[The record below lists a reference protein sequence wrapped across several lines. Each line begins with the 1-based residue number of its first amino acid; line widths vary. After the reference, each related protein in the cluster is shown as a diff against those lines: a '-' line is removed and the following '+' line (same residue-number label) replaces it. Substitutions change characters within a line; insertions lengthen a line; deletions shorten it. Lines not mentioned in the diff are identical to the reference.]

1 MDTLQILKTLEA
13 NLWLPNQAIVTPID
27 LLNDYKLNT
36 YPFAA
41 VVNLDS
47 SAGPGTH
54 WISIFLEECSTIA
67 IPDYFCSFSSKIPNE
82 IREFFNTNCGQNGV
96 VRASVLPFQNPLEIS
111 CALWSIDFILH
122 RSWGVS
128 TEAYINRFDAQ
139 DTVTN
144 ERILRSRWHGDV
156 DNLRFKFNDTY
167 FSHHSHHG
175 FYNGGCTRPSIV

>member
-67 IPDYFCSFSSKIPNE
+67 IPDYFCSFSTKIPNE

-128 TEAYINRFDAQ
+128 TEAYINRFDAR

-156 DNLRFKFNDTY
+156 DNLRFKFNDT
-167 FSHHSHHG
+167 
-175 FYNGGCTRPSIV
+175 